1 MPTMKSLKTFIV
13 EEKNTHMEH
22 VEDLV
27 FNEGVAGT
35 RKAINFLRDLRDML
49 AGHSKSKIT
58 STVKWDGAPAIFAGV
73 DPRDG
78 KFFVAKKGIFN
89 KEPKVYKTNADI
101 DAELS
106 GELADKF
113 KTALREFS
121 KLGIKSGVY
130 QGDLMFT
137 DDKKIETID
146 DEKYVTFHPNTII
159 YAVPYSSEL
168 GKKIRSANI
177 GVVWHTTYEGS
188 SFEDMRASFGK
199 TIVDKF
205 KEVSTIWMDDANYK
219 DVSGVATFTDAETK
233 ELTKILSQA
242 GVLFNSIS
250 AQTLNA
256 ISQDEDLLMAV
267 KTFNNSKIRQGKAL
281 NNAKEHVKE
290 LFHWIHDK
298 YEKEIEKKKTPAGKK
313 TQEDK
318 RKKILSFFAHHDQ
331 NQIAAIFELVILIGN
346 AKQMIIN
353 KMNQASSIN
362 TFLKTKDGFRVTS
375 VEGFVAIDHLT
386 GGAVKIVDRMEFSKA
401 NFSSDIIKGWQR

>member
-1 MPTMKSLKTFIV
+1 MLNLKEFIK

-22 VEDLV
+22 IEDLV
-27 FNEGVAGT
+27 FNEGVVGT

-58 STVKWDGAPAIFAGV
+58 STVKWDGAPAIFAGI

-89 KEPKVYKTNADI
+89 KNPKVYKTNADI
-101 DAELS
+101 DSELS
-106 GELADKF
+106 GELASKF
-113 KTALREFS
+113 KTALKEFS

-137 DDKKIETID
+137 DDKKTETID
-146 DEKYVTFHPNTII
+146 DQKYVTFHPNTII
-159 YAVPYSSEL
+159 YAVPYMSEL
-168 GKKIRSANI
+168 GKKIRSAKI
-177 GVVWHTTYEGS
+177 GVVWHTTYQGT
-188 SFEDMRASFGK
+188 SFDDMKASFGK

-205 KEVSTIWMDDANYK
+205 QDVSTIWMDDANYK
-219 DVSGVATFTDAETK
+219 DVSGVATFTLSETN

-242 GVLFNSIS
+242 GTLFTQIS

-267 KTFNNSKIRQGKAL
+267 KTFNNSKIRQGKNL
-281 NNAKEHVKE
+281 VNAKEHVKE
-290 LFHWIHDK
+290 LFHWIHDR
-298 YEKEIEKKKTPAGKK
+298 YEKEIEKKKTVAGKK

-331 NQIAAIFELVILIGN
+331 NQIVAIFELVILLGN

-362 TFLKTKDGFRVTS
+362 TFLKTKDGFKTTS

-401 NFSSDIIKGWQR
+401 NFSADVIKGWQK